1 MVDGYAVGAGS
12 NLALCCDLIV
22 ASDRAKFGELFCKIG
37 LAVDGGGTWLLPRVV
52 GMARAKELVLT
63 GDVLDAA
70 EAARIGLV
78 NRVVPAAELAAAT
91 RALAEKIAAGP
102 PLALRLDKQLLNR
115 AATSDLAVALEAEA
129 FAQGLASPPRTTP
142 KGSPRSSTSARRDSA
157 GADVNRIVGTGMA
170 VPPCVVDN
178 HLLARCM
185 ATSDEWI
192 VQRTGIR
199 ERRVSPDTYRMLQR
213 LAEAPDK
220 TAFMKSVFADGLDGK
235 IDSTL
240 TVSDLGVEAAE
251 MALTSAGITAREV
264 DCLVASSTLPDYA
277 YPHTGCVIQ
286 GRLGLT
292 ATPAISLQQGCAGF
306 VYALAIA
313 DQMMRGG
320 MYQQVL
326 VIGAELLSS
335 TIEAVGAGLG
345 IPAGRL
351 YNNVER
357 YGNTAAASVP
367 IALHEVVRAGL
378 VKDGDLVLLAAFG
391 TGFSWGA
398 TLVRW

>member
-1 MVDGYAVGAGS
+1 M
-12 NLALCCDLIV
+12 
-22 ASDRAKFGELFCKIG
+22 
-37 LAVDGGGTWLLPRVV
+37 
-52 GMARAKELVLT
+52 
-63 GDVLDAA
+63 
-70 EAARIGLV
+70 
-78 NRVVPAAELAAAT
+78 
-91 RALAEKIAAGP
+91 
-102 PLALRLDKQLLNR
+102 
-115 AATSDLAVALEAEA
+115 
-129 FAQGLASPPRTTP
+129 
-142 KGSPRSSTSARRDSA
+142 
-157 GADVNRIVGTGMA
+157 NRIVGTGMA

-199 ERRVSPDTYRMLQR
+199 ERRVSPDTYRMLLR

-220 TAFMKSVFADGLDGK
+220 TAFMKSVFADGLDGN
-235 IDSTL
+235 INSTL

-251 MALTSAGITAREV
+251 MALKHAGLAAGDV
-264 DCLVASSTLPDYA
+264 DCLVVSATLPDYA

-320 MYQQVL
+320 MYRQVL
-326 VIGAELLSS
+326 VVGAELLSS
-335 TIEAVGAGLG
+335 AFDYTDAGRDMAVLFADGAGAAVLRAEPGPRGVLSSHLHTDGTTLDGLSGELWGSSTFPPVSKRKIDEDRVRPRMNGRQVFVQAVRHFKEVVRECLAANNVAIGDVNRFIFHQANLRIIEAVGEGLG
-345 IPAGRL
+345 IPPARL

-367 IALHEVVRAGL
+367 IALHEALQAGL

-398 TLVRW
+398 TLLRW

>member
-1 MVDGYAVGAGS
+1 M
-12 NLALCCDLIV
+12 
-22 ASDRAKFGELFCKIG
+22 
-37 LAVDGGGTWLLPRVV
+37 
-52 GMARAKELVLT
+52 
-63 GDVLDAA
+63 
-70 EAARIGLV
+70 
-78 NRVVPAAELAAAT
+78 
-91 RALAEKIAAGP
+91 
-102 PLALRLDKQLLNR
+102 
-115 AATSDLAVALEAEA
+115 
-129 FAQGLASPPRTTP
+129 
-142 KGSPRSSTSARRDSA
+142 
-157 GADVNRIVGTGMA
+157 NRIVGTGMA

-178 HLLARCM
+178 HLLGRCM

-199 ERRVSPDTYRMLQR
+199 ERRVSPDTYRMLLR

-220 TAFMKSVFADGLDGK
+220 TAFMKSVFADGLDGN
-235 IDSTL
+235 INSTL

-251 MALTSAGITAREV
+251 MALKHAGLAARDV
-264 DCLVASSTLPDYA
+264 DCLVVSATLPDYA

-320 MYQQVL
+320 MYRQVL
-326 VIGAELLSS
+326 VVGAELLSS
-335 TIEAVGAGLG
+335 AFDYTDKGRDMAVLFADGAGAAVLRAEPGPRGVLSSHLHTDGTTLEGLSGELWGSSTFPPVSKRKIDEDRVRPRMNGRQVFVQAVRHFKEVVRECLAANNLAIGDVNRFIFHQANLRIIEAVGEGLG
-345 IPAGRL
+345 IPPARL

-367 IALHEVVRAGL
+367 IALHEALQAGL

-398 TLVRW
+398 TLICW

>member
-1 MVDGYAVGAGS
+1 M
-12 NLALCCDLIV
+12 
-22 ASDRAKFGELFCKIG
+22 
-37 LAVDGGGTWLLPRVV
+37 
-52 GMARAKELVLT
+52 
-63 GDVLDAA
+63 
-70 EAARIGLV
+70 
-78 NRVVPAAELAAAT
+78 
-91 RALAEKIAAGP
+91 
-102 PLALRLDKQLLNR
+102 
-115 AATSDLAVALEAEA
+115 
-129 FAQGLASPPRTTP
+129 
-142 KGSPRSSTSARRDSA
+142 
-157 GADVNRIVGTGMA
+157 NRIVGTGMA

-251 MALTSAGITAREV
+251 MALTSAGITARDV

-320 MYQQVL
+320 MYRQVL

-335 TIEAVGAGLG
+335 AFDYTDLGRDMAVLFADGAGACVLRAEPGPRGVLSSHLHTDGTTLDGLSGELWGSSTFPPVSKRKIDEDRARPRMNGRQVFVQAVRHFKEVVLECLAANGIGVGDVDRFVFHQANLRIIEAVGAGLG